1 MTDAAPKVRDTARPT
16 IDPDLEKAMQVA
28 RGLLVANDMADLA
41 QRAWSQL
48 TAPGR
53 APTVVV
59 VGEAKRGKSSLVNA
73 LLARPGSS
81 PVDDDIATTTFV
93 QFVPPRDS
101 TPERQTTLLYAGGR
115 RQTVDFAELADWVTT
130 SGRHVTD
137 STIDELPI
145 GAEVVLGSPLLPG
158 VTLVDTPGVGGL
170 NPNHLPLTRTA
181 TATASIVLMTCEAK
195 APIGKPEL
203 DFLKT
208 VSAEVDSVLI
218 AVTKTD
224 QNLRHWRSILEENR
238 RLLGEHA
245 PRFAD
250 IPMLGVSSVFAASA
264 LQMEPG
270 DRRVAAVRASGLFD
284 IIRHLKA
291 MCISRDTLAAS
302 NALRAARTGLERIAE
317 QLNLQ
322 RSAMIGGQTA
332 AAELSEEQQRLQ
344 ALRQQWDGGWRDFL
358 QSDFSMAQRRTVGVL
373 EQKVDE
379 LRASW
384 KARLDKT
391 QLDVLRRSPQLYVTD
406 MTADLE
412 ALIAEISDHYTT
424 EINTLISELEID
436 VDISVEALSV
446 GVREVEKPRK
456 RGEGVLDPQMM
467 SVASSGI
474 GSIGI
479 GIASALSLGA
489 LAIPVGIA
497 IGGAY
502 VAVNFGFRAIKA
514 GKQGLQQWLNMT
526 ATAVV
531 KDVSREIQDR
541 GDMIRPVIIN
551 QVKQHLTESMSQL
564 KTLIAAAETAAKAS
578 RTERADA
585 LAELDTKH
593 ETIQRA
599 IAGLDTQLAILTT
612 AKSSHP

>member
-1 MTDAAPKVRDTARPT
+1 
-16 IDPDLEKAMQVA
+16 MQVA
-28 RGLLVANDMADLA
+28 RDLLVAHGMSDLA
-41 QRAWSQL
+41 ERAWSQL
-48 TAPGR
+48 MAPAG
-53 APTVVV
+53 APVVVV
-59 VGEAKRGKSSLVNA
+59 VGEVKRGKSSLVNA
-73 LLARPGSS
+73 LLARPGAS
-81 PVDDDIATTTFV
+81 PVDVDIATSTFV
-93 QFVPPRDS
+93 RFVPPGDS

-115 RQTVDFAELADWVTT
+115 RQTVDFTELADWVTT

-145 GAEVVLGSPLLPG
+145 GAEVVLGSPLLRG

-170 NPNHLPLTRTA
+170 NPHHLRLARTA
-181 TATASIVLMTCEAK
+181 ATTASIVLMTCEAK
-195 APIGKPEL
+195 APISKPEL
-203 DFLKT
+203 DFLTT

-224 QNLRHWRSILEENR
+224 QNLRHWRSILDENR
-238 RLLGEHA
+238 RLLREHA

-250 IPMLGVSSVFAASA
+250 VPMLGVSSVFAASA

-270 DRRVAAVRASGLFD
+270 DRRVAAVRASGLLD
-284 IIRHLKA
+284 IAKHLTA
-291 MCISRDTLAAS
+291 MCVSRDTLAAS
-302 NALRAARTGLERIAE
+302 NAVRAARTGLERIAD
-317 QLNLQ
+317 QLSLQ
-322 RSAMIGGQTA
+322 RSAMIGGQSA
-332 AAELSEEQQRLQ
+332 AAELNEEQQRLQ
-344 ALRQQWDGGWRDFL
+344 ALRQQWDGGWQNFL
-358 QSDFSMAQRRTVGVL
+358 QSDFGIAQRHTLGVL
-373 EQKVDE
+373 DRKVDE

-391 QLDVLRRSPQLYVTD
+391 KLDVLRRSPQLYVAD

-412 ALIAEISDHYTT
+412 VLIAEISDYYIT
-424 EINTLISELEID
+424 EINGLISGLQAD

-446 GVREVEKPRK
+446 GVREVDKPRK

-479 GIASALSLGA
+479 GIASALSLGV

-497 IGGAY
+497 IGGVY

-514 GKQGLQQWLNMT
+514 GRQGLQQWLNMT
-526 ATAVV
+526 ANAVA
-531 KDVSREIQDR
+531 KDVAREIQDR
-541 GDMIRPVIIN
+541 GDMIRPVIMN
-551 QVKQHLTESMSQL
+551 QVKQHLTDSMSQL

-593 ETIQRA
+593 KTIQTA
-599 IAGLDTQLAILTT
+599 IAGLDTQLAIMAT
-612 AKSSHP
+612 AKSSQP